1 MPNRAVHGPVG
12 ALSGTA
18 FAAYSAWKQPRPYLT
33 AEAAG
38 GLLGGIVGG
47 LVPDWIDVPT
57 SPRHRAEAHS
67 LSITG
72 TAGYLIIEQL
82 PAWQKSLRANA
93 QRYGELRVAS
103 PDPLPRIGYGILE
116 LLFLLLS
123 GFLAGVVG
131 GYASHLVLDSL
142 TPSSLPILC

>member
-1 MPNRAVHGPVG
+1 MPNRDAHGPVG
-12 ALSGTA
+12 ALSGTT
-18 FAAYSAWKQPRPYLT
+18 FAYSAWKQPRPYLI
-33 AEAAG
+33 AAAAG
-38 GLLGGIVGG
+38 GLLGGVVGG
-47 LVPDWIDVPT
+47 LAPDWIDVPT

-67 LSITG
+67 LSITD
-72 TAGYLIIEQL
+72 TAGYLITEQL
-82 PAWQKSLRANA
+82 AAWQEGLRANA
-93 QRYGELRVAS
+93 QRYGELRVAL